1 MTTTINRVLA
11 VGTDPAE
18 CARLSRSVEARHCY
32 PGVERVQVRA
42 NGLVLFFE
50 IKLAP
55 PGADAAGA
63 PVVWVDE
70 HLGPAVDIPGGIRWT
85 STMLWKWPNE
95 ELVSADSSY
104 TFRVSEAGTEF
115 TFELSYEEPQTRG
128 LAQLLDRGR
137 FGQSVERALERY
149 LEHLTAL
156 LSHATVALH
165 GKAGSR

>member
-1 MTTTINRVLA
+1 MTTTINHVLT
-11 VGTDPAE
+11 VGADPSE

-32 PGVERVQVRA
+32 PGVDRVQVRA
-42 NGLVLFFE
+42 AGLVMFFE

-63 PVVWVDE
+63 PAVWVDE
-70 HLGPAVDIPGGIRWT
+70 HLGPVVEMPGGLRWT

-104 TFRVSEAGTEF
+104 TFRPVASGTEF
-115 TFELSYEEPQTRG
+115 TFELSYEEPRSRG

-137 FGQSVERALERY
+137 FPQSVERAIDRY
-149 LEHLTAL
+149 LENLAAL
-156 LSHATVALH
+156 LSPVYQT
-165 GKAGSR
+165 